1 MDYYARCNQEPILKR
16 NVSINYL
23 TVKPKSSNYAEILI
37 ETGPGIFIL
46 WHHLMRVLTETHKL

>member
-23 TVKPKSSNYAEILI
+23 TVKPKSSNYAAIII
-37 ETGPGIFIL
+37 ETGPGQSQEEMGSQEL
-46 WHHLMRVLTETHKL
+46 